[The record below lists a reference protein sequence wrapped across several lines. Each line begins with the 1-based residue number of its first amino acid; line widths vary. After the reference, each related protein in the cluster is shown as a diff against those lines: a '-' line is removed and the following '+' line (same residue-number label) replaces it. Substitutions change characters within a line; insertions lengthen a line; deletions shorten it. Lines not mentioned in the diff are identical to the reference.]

1 MGQRRSKI
9 LDVEDVVSIRE
20 FFDDLP
26 DSRSSINQKHRLGDI
41 IVICVCAV
49 LAGADG
55 PLAISV
61 WAEAKREWLQR
72 YLQPENGIPSRST
85 IARVL
90 ASLKPST
97 FQECFQAWLAVVAKP
112 SGEGSR
118 AKLDQQ
124 IAIDGKALR
133 RSHDRR
139 RSLGPLH
146 VVSAWSVEGGI
157 SLGQLSTADKSG
169 EIAAMTELIERLEVK
184 GATLTI
190 DAAGCQ
196 TAIAD
201 QIVAAGGNYVLALTG
216 NQANTL
222 KETEAW
228 IECQMESDS
237 PDVVKQTHEVT
248 EKNHGRQTTNWYT
261 QFEVPESMTT
271 RHRWA
276 GLKTIGVAVRQCERD
291 GKTSYETRYFL
302 SSLPLDV
309 KRMAS
314 AIRNHWKIENSLHW
328 CLDMTFRED
337 ESRLRDRI
345 AADNLAW
352 LKKFALSLLKQVQ
365 SKLSIVGRR
374 RMAGWNEDY
383 LAQVLGL
390 KAT

>member
-1 MGQRRSKI
+1 MGPRRSKV

-20 FFDDLP
+20 FFEGLP
-26 DSRSSINQKHRLGDI
+26 DSRSTINQKHRLGDI
-41 IVICVCAV
+41 VVICVCAV

-55 PLAISV
+55 PTAISQ
-61 WAEAKREWLQR
+61 WAETKRDWLQR
-72 YLQPENGIPSRST
+72 FLKPDNGIPSRST

-97 FQECFQAWLAVVAKP
+97 FQECFQEWLATVTKP
-112 SGEGSR
+112 SGQEAEASSGE
-118 AKLDQQ
+118 Q

-139 RSLGPLH
+139 RGLGPLYL
-146 VVSAWSVEGGI
+146 VSAWSVEGGI

-169 EIAAMTELIERLEVK
+169 EIAAISELIERLDVK

-196 TAIAD
+196 TAIAE
-201 QIVAAGGNYVLALTG
+201 QIVAAGGNYVLALKG
-216 NQANTL
+216 NQGSTR

-228 IECQMESDS
+228 IEQQLESDS
-237 PDVVKQTHEVT
+237 PDLEKQTHEVT
-248 EKNHGRQTTNWYT
+248 EKNHGRKTTNWYI

-276 GLKTIGVAVRQCERD
+276 GLKTIGVVVRQCESN

-314 AIRNHWKIENSLHW
+314 AVRNHWKIENSLH
-328 CLDMTFRED
+328 CGLDMTFRED
-337 ESRLRDRI
+337 ESRLRDRL

-352 LKKFALSLLKQVQ
+352 LRKFAISLLKQIQ
-365 SKLSIVGRR
+365 SKASIVGRR
-374 RMAGWNEDY
+374 RMAGWSEDF

-390 KAT
+390 QAT